1 MRAFSRPARP
11 IWSMAFK
18 TLVFVLGVLGQ
29 YFGLRRNG
37 FHVARQLVYYTNI
50 SNILITLLSGGLA
63 FALCRHHRAG
73 TQARF
78 ARWVGVLRFALA
90 AGILL
95 TFTVFS
101 LLLTPML
108 NRSYLLSADNLLV
121 HNAVPLLAALDYML
135 FDEGLEDGQPRIGW
149 AYALPAAY
157 FVLTLVLMQSGVR
170 YAGGA
175 SAPYYFLNVR
185 TLGWFGVKRGQ
196 LGVLWWVVILCL
208 LHWVLARLLQGLRSM
223 VKKHGER

>member
-1 MRAFSRPARP
+1 
-11 IWSMAFK
+11 MALK
-18 TLVFVLGVLGQ
+18 ALVFVLGVLGQ

-50 SNILITLLSGGLA
+50 SNILITLLCGGLA

-121 HNAVPLLAALDYML
+121 HNAVPLLARWITCCLMKGWRTASRASVGPRAAGGVFCADACADAVGCPLCRR
-135 FDEGLEDGQPRIGW
+135 RIG
-149 AYALPAAY
+149 
-157 FVLTLVLMQSGVR
+157 S
-170 YAGGA
+170 
-175 SAPYYFLNVR
+175 YYFKCPHPGLVWR
-185 TLGWFGVKRGQ
+185 KAGQ
-196 LGVLWWVVILCL
+196 LGVFWWVVSSACCTGCSP
-208 LHWVLARLLQGLRSM
+208 ACCRAAQ
-223 VKKHGER
+223 HG